1 MSANQIHISDAEMQ
15 ALAATA
21 AVGDFAV
28 EDLVGA
34 AAWAFAQQ
42 DADFKKDYVRANLL
56 QAYARPLNTR
66 SPHQPLKEKLYGL
79 ARRFCSLFG

>member
-1 MSANQIHISDAEMQ
+1 MCANQIHISDAEMQ

-42 DADFKKDYVRANLL
+42 DEDFKKDYVRADLL
-56 QAYARPLNTR
+56 QPHASPLNTR
-66 SPHQPLKEKLYGL
+66 SPHQTLKEKLYGL
-79 ARRFCSLFG
+79 ARRFCSIFG